1 MGTLH
6 VWAYPEK
13 NYIDIFAQN
22 FFQASE
28 HVLEV
33 PQKIWAENPM

>member
-13 NYIDIFAQN
+13 INIDFVAQN
-22 FFQASE
+22 VFPASE

-33 PQKIWAENPM
+33 PQKI